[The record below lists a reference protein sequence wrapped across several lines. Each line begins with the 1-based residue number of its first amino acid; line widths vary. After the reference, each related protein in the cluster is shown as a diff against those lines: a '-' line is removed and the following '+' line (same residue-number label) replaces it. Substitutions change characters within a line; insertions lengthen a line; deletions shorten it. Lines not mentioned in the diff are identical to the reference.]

1 MLLKFGS
8 LTRPAMV
15 WLAMNA
21 PEESAAM
28 VVRSKSSA
36 LPCDVMRKPP
46 LSMMSAAVASAAV
59 MSSLSASLSRWMSS
73 SMSCGRVDISG
84 MLGNALIDVFLQQ
97 HTGDH
102 VQRFEHTLAFV
113 GTGGK
118 RRHLYIAVVHKEI
131 HVFERSG
138 VRQVALVILQHV
150 WNLAEVELQRLQIV
164 RQVLERLDIL
174 SHFFVLRISH
184 EHDAIH
190 PAQDQLARGV
200 VNHLAGHRVELELGL
215 EAFDGHRLDRQKVK
229 EQCPIRTRRERNKFA
244 LVACIGLDVVV
255 DLDEVGRLAAHCRA
269 VIDDLD
275 LQFLGRLVD
284 DGHI

>member
-46 LSMMSAAVASAAV
+46 LSMMS
-59 MSSLSASLSRWMSS
+59 SLSASLSRWMSF

-97 HTGDH
+97 HTADH

-113 GTGGK
+113 GTGGQ

-131 HVFERSG
+131 HVFERRG
-138 VRQVALVILQHV
+138 VRQVALVIL
-150 WNLAEVELQRLQIV
+150 
-164 RQVLERLDIL
+164 
-174 SHFFVLRISH
+174 
-184 EHDAIH
+184 
-190 PAQDQLARGV
+190 
-200 VNHLAGHRVELELGL
+200 
-215 EAFDGHRLDRQKVK
+215 
-229 EQCPIRTRRERNKFA
+229 
-244 LVACIGLDVVV
+244 
-255 DLDEVGRLAAHCRA
+255 
-269 VIDDLD
+269 
-275 LQFLGRLVD
+275 
-284 DGHI
+284 